1 MPDTIEVASQD
12 AEALLLG
19 RMINSNEDRKT
30 CCGFLRDHHFFFPE
44 HRILFRSLSV
54 LEAESKPCELHLLIE
69 FLKKKELIDKV
80 KGAPYLLELAQ
91 TAPSSIDLE
100 SYSSILKECWAKRTA
115 IEEVKK
121 FSISLSKAQ
130 DVSAFLEEF
139 SKKFVSISKDITSN
153 TTHSFAE
160 VSTLEGSSGY
170 LAELAFRREYFKKHK
185 KPFVDGVSSGYVDLD
200 NTIGGFGNSNL
211 IIIASRPGM
220 GKTALA
226 LNFAQRIASNHPIG
240 VVSLEMSSI
249 QLYERMLS
257 MESEVPGDA
266 IREGRSTD
274 EEWERIEKSEPQI
287 SRMSIYIQ
295 EGSYFL
301 KELVTK
307 ARNLKEEKGIKLL
320 IIDYLQLLRA
330 SGENRLIEISNIT
343 RDLKNLAMELHIPIV
358 CLAQLSRKVEERT
371 NHRPLL
377 SDLRE
382 SGTIEQDADVVMFL
396 LRDDYYDENHHPGEA
411 SLIVA
416 KNRHG
421 KTGDVMLHFSK
432 KFAKFE
438 PLKIGDYHAKDIF
451 E

>member
-1 MPDTIEVASQD
+1 MPDTIEIASQD
-12 AEALLLG
+12 AEMLLLG
-19 RMINSNEDRKT
+19 RMINSDEDRKT
-30 CCGFLRDHHFFFPE
+30 CCGSLRDSLFFFSE
-44 HRILFRSLSV
+44 HRILFQSLCI
-54 LEAESKPCELHLLIE
+54 LELEKKPSDLHLLIE
-69 FLKKKELIDKV
+69 FLKRKELLDKV
-80 KGAPYLLELAQ
+80 KGASYLLDLAQ
-91 TAPSSIDLE
+91 SAPSPLDLE
-100 SYSSILKECWAKRTA
+100 SYFSILKECWAKRSA

-121 FSISLSKAQ
+121 FSSEISKAQ
-130 DVSAFLEEF
+130 DISSFLEEL
-139 SKKFVSISKDITSN
+139 SKKFISISKNITSSS
-153 TTHSFAE
+153 THSFAE
-160 VSTLEGSSGY
+160 VSALEGGSGY

-185 KPFVDGVSSGYVDLD
+185 KPFVDGVSSGYLDLD

-226 LNFAQRIASNHPIG
+226 LNFAQRIAADHPIG
-240 VVSLEMSSI
+240 IVSLEMSSI

-257 MESEVPGDA
+257 MEAEVPGDA

-274 EEWERIEKSEPQI
+274 KEWKRIEKFEPLI
-287 SRMSIYIQ
+287 SSMPIYIQ

-301 KELVTK
+301 KELIVK
-307 ARNLKEEKGIKLL
+307 SRKLKEEKGIKLL

-330 SGENRLIEISNIT
+330 SGESRLMEISNIT

-396 LRDDYYDENHHPGEA
+396 LRNDYYDENDHPGEA
-411 SLIVA
+411 NLIVA

-432 KFAKFE
+432 SFAKFE
-438 PLKIGDYHAKDIF
+438 PLVITREIENDIF
-451 E
+451 